1 MDNNINMKINMIEK
15 ISRRVFGIATIL
27 LAGGLTLSIVSS
39 ANLAFADKATSPNED
54 VNATVSLLVNPSI
67 TLKIII
73 DNDDVDPNPA
83 AGESNSMLVELSAN
97 QQSAGRFSAIVT
109 TNRDYIL
116 QLNGLDGDT
125 AMSHE
130 SDGTYFIPGTGCTV
144 AAGTNCWGIVSWS
157 SDYTNPPAPTTYQS
171 IPAVATELARNT
183 GPVSEDETR
192 FEVGISTSADITAG
206 TYKGKL
212 VVTASNI

>member
-15 ISRRVFGIATIL
+15 ISRKAFGVTAIL
-27 LAGGLTLSIVSS
+27 LAGGLTLSIISS
-39 ANLAFADKATSPNED
+39 SNLAFADKATSPNED

-67 TLKIII
+67 TLEIKI
-73 DNDDVDPNPA
+73 DADDVDPSPVE
-83 AGESNSMLVELSAN
+83 GETNSMAIELSAN

-144 AAGTNCWGIVSWS
+144 ASGTNCWGIVSWS
-157 SDYTNPPAPTTYQS
+157 SDYTNPPDPAYQA
-171 IPAVATELARNT
+171 IPSVATEIDRNT

-192 FEVGISTSADITAG
+192 FEVGVSTSADIIAG